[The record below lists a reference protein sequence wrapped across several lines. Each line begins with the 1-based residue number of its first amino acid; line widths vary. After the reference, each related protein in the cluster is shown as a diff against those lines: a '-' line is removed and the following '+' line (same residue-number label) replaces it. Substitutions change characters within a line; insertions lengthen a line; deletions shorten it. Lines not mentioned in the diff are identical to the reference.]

1 MGVEVEGRF
10 VAEADGEGV
19 GELSV
24 YADRYDVFEKR
35 IEAAANMAYDIQLWM
50 EEGM

>member
-1 MGVEVEGRF
+1 MEVEGRF
-10 VAEADGEGV
+10 VVEADGEGI

-35 IEAAANMAYDIQLWM
+35 FEAAANMAYDIQL
-50 EEGM
+50 